1 MAREANSEDVDHDL
15 PSPPLTALEVDRRM
29 PSLALIENDAIR
41 EQTRRL
47 TRYAPAY
54 FWERP
59 GSTAGYHNAH
69 EHGLWAHTLKLS
81 TVIERLADSYTERG
95 LLRKPLDVDRAH
107 AAAILHDQRKAGE
120 DGEETQSD
128 HDWWMGGVVRQQS
141 ELGETVGSS
150 STRWTRATATS
161 SSRPARPVGA
171 SWRVETTRR
180 RSRHIRSRSS
190 LQRWIEPR
198 CSVELSRVPLP
209 TPEPT
214 RSIV

>member
-1 MAREANSEDVDHDL
+1 MATDNLPAPPISAPEAE
-15 PSPPLTALEVDRRM
+15 RRM
-29 PSLALIENDAIR
+29 PSLDLIENDAIR
-41 EQTRRL
+41 EETRKL
-47 TRYAPAY
+47 TMFAPAY

-128 HDWWMGGVVRQQS
+128 HDWWMGGVVRQDS
-141 ELGETVGSS
+141 ELGETVARGIEEHMGAWGDGPDPS
-150 STRWTRATATS
+150 STLAELVHVADMVASDDNVDIALPAPVPEELTAHGY
-161 SSRPARPVGA
+161 AA
-171 SWRVETTRR
+171 AD
-180 RSRHIRSRSS
+180 
-190 LQRWIEPR
+190 LD
-198 CSVELSRVPLP
+198 
-209 TPEPT
+209 
-214 RSIV
+214 

>member
-1 MAREANSEDVDHDL
+1 
-15 PSPPLTALEVDRRM
+15 M
-29 PSLALIENDAIR
+29 PSLQLIENDAIR
-41 EQTRRL
+41 EETCKL
-47 TRYAPAY
+47 TMFAPAY

-128 HDWWMGGVVRQQS
+128 HDWWMGGVVRQET
-141 ELGETVGSS
+141 ELGETVARAIESHMGAWGDGPDPS
-150 STRWTRATATS
+150 STLEELVHVADMVAS
-161 SSRPARPVGA
+161 DDNVDIALPGPV
-171 SWRVETTRR
+171 
-180 RSRHIRSRSS
+180 
-190 LQRWIEPR
+190 PR
-198 CSVELSRVPLP
+198 ELEAHGYEGVEL
-209 TPEPT
+209 
-214 RSIV
+214 

>member
-1 MAREANSEDVDHDL
+1 VTKDL
-15 PSPPLTALEVDRRM
+15 PAPPISAPEAERRM
-29 PSLALIENDAIR
+29 PSLDLIENDAIR
-41 EQTRRL
+41 EETRKL
-47 TRYAPAY
+47 TMFAPAY

-128 HDWWMGGVVRQQS
+128 HDWWMGGVVRQES
-141 ELGETVGSS
+141 ELGEAVARAIEEHMGAWGDGPDPS
-150 STRWTRATATS
+150 STLAELVHVADMVASDDNVDIALPAPVPEELTAHGY
-161 SSRPARPVGA
+161 AA
-171 SWRVETTRR
+171 AD
-180 RSRHIRSRSS
+180 
-190 LQRWIEPR
+190 LD
-198 CSVELSRVPLP
+198 
-209 TPEPT
+209 
-214 RSIV
+214 

>member
-1 MAREANSEDVDHDL
+1 MNDYDL
-15 PSPPLTALEVDRRM
+15 PAPPLTAPEADRRM
-29 PSLALIENDAIR
+29 PSLDLIENDAIR
-41 EQTRRL
+41 SETAHL

-107 AAAILHDQRKAGE
+107 AAAILHDQRKAGV

-128 HDWWMGGVVRQQS
+128 HDWWMGDVVRQGS
-141 ELGETVGSS
+141 ELGETVARAIEGHMGPWYEGPEPS
-150 STRWTRATATS
+150 STLDELVHVADMIAS
-161 SSRPARPVGA
+161 DDNAEIALPAPVPEELAEHGH
-171 SWRVETTRR
+171 EG
-180 RSRHIRSRSS
+180 
-190 LQRWIEPR
+190 
-198 CSVELSRVPLP
+198 VEL
-209 TPEPT
+209 
-214 RSIV
+214 